1 MKAPRKVSDVKMSPR
16 LEKEMRRQ
24 EALKKLKDSVSFDQV
39 WKHNDGTEYTTI
51 VLGNQHVKSR
61 RDDWPVMVTFYG
73 PDGKYLTQSLDAF
86 VQDKVFLRKYE
97 SVMTPAEEA
106 LGPWMSASLEDLDAC
121 AEFKTAVKNWFNEL
135 PFPILTKEV
144 K

>member
-16 LEKEMRRQ
+16 LEKEIRRQ

-39 WKHNDGTEYTTI
+39 WKHESGTEYVTI
-51 VLGNQHVKSR
+51 VLGNQHATKPGY
-61 RDDWPVMVTFYG
+61 DVMVTYYG
-73 PDGKYLTQSLDAF
+73 PDGKYWTQSLDRF

-97 SVMTPAEEA
+97 SVMTPAEEE
-106 LGPWMSASLEDLDAC
+106 LGAWMSAGLEDPDAC
-121 AEFKTAVKNWFNEL
+121 AEFKTAVTNWFNEL